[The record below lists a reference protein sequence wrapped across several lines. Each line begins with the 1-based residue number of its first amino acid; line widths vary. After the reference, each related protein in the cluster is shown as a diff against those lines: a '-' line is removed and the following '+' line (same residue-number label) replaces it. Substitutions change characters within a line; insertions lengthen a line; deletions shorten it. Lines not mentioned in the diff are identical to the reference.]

1 MEIVRRTCIP
11 RRRPINWGLQPGGG
25 LVGLACVKMRVKL
38 KLSRFDDSVCQA
50 SIGHMS
56 TKFDLGTCGLGRGGG
71 GRRGEIGSAN
81 TGTRNFLRNTINL
94 FWKQYLRRQTD
105 AKMCKQ
111 TDTQRDSEEG

>member
-1 MEIVRRTCIP
+1 
-11 RRRPINWGLQPGGG
+11 
-25 LVGLACVKMRVKL
+25 
-38 KLSRFDDSVCQA
+38 
-50 SIGHMS
+50 MS

-71 GRRGEIGSAN
+71 GRGGEIGSAN

-94 FWKQYLRRQTD
+94 FWKQYLGRQTD